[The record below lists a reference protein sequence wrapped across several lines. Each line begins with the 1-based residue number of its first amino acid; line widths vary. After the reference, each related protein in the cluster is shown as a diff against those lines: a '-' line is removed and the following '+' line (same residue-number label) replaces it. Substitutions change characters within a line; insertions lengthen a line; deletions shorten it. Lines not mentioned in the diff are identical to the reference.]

1 MTVVKRVAL
10 LPARVAARLREELV
24 TRKGRRRLRRR
35 LLSRFLLVAV
45 AIAWTEPFVRAFWY
59 EQLSYFVSG
68 RVVVEGGQG
77 VAMTRTAVVLV
88 PEVADLASPGA
99 LARYSRIDPGEP
111 LAVSHHAEDAAI
123 WLWADVDGWFG
134 SMHVAQ
140 GAPYRIEVR
149 RSGCEPAVF
158 GVRRFW
164 LFDFWSRRL
173 TLEVPPCVGAP

>member
-1 MTVVKRVAL
+1 MTVVERVAL
-10 LPARVAARLREELV
+10 VPGRVAARLWGELV

-35 LLSRFLLVAV
+35 VLSRFLLVAV
-45 AIAWTEPFVRAFWY
+45 AVAWTEPFVRAFWY

-68 RVVVEGGQG
+68 RVVVGGQD

-88 PEVADLASPGA
+88 PEVADPAAPGA

-111 LAVSHHAEDAAI
+111 LAVFGDAEDAAI

-134 SMHVAQ
+134 SMHLAQ

-149 RSGCEPAVF
+149 RFGCEPAVF

-164 LFDFWSRRL
+164 VFDFWSRRL
-173 TLEVPPCVGAP
+173 NLEVPLCSAAP

>member
-1 MTVVKRVAL
+1 MTVVERVAL
-10 LPARVAARLREELV
+10 VPGRVAARLWGELV

-35 LLSRFLLVAV
+35 VLSRFLLVAV
-45 AIAWTEPFVRAFWY
+45 AVAWTEPFVNAFWH

-68 RVVVEGGQG
+68 RVVVEGGQD

-88 PEVADLASPGA
+88 PEVADPAAPGA

-111 LAVSHHAEDAAI
+111 LAVSGDAEDAAI

-149 RSGCEPAVF
+149 RRGCESAVF

-164 LFDFWSRRL
+164 VFDFWSRRL
-173 TLEVPPCVGAP
+173 NLEVLPCAAKP